1 MKTTKNVITIFSF
14 FVLFL
19 NSPLSYTNEKHI
31 HLEVIPSEIF
41 VSEDASILF
50 KAHYRSSS
58 AKPKALTLVEWN
70 QTGSEIKYHWELMD
84 DGSQGDE
91 VANDSIF
98 SRVVQFKEKKI
109 KTLSFWVTDE
119 KLSDNTNPT
128 SVFLHKASPQLS
140 SAAAIPENQKA
151 TLNIISRPTFQEIL
165 KNAYQKFID
174 KLKS

>member
-19 NSPLSYTNEKHI
+19 NSSFSYSSEKQI
-31 HLEVIPSEIF
+31 NFEVIPSEIF

-50 KAHYRSSS
+50 KARYSSS
-58 AKPKALTLVEWN
+58 SPKPKTLSLVEWN

-109 KTLSFWVTDE
+109 KTLSFWVTEE
-119 KLSDNTNPT
+119 KLADNTNPT
-128 SVFLHKASPQLS
+128 SVFLHKTSPQLS
-140 SAAAIPENQKA
+140 SAVAIPENQKA

-165 KNAYQKFID
+165 KNAYQKFMN